1 MEALQYQSVITSPKG
16 MHMGKERKTE
26 RERKDKS
33 TKTSLPVGHMTRL
46 GCCAVLVKVVLTGQ
60 IYQVVG

>member
-1 MEALQYQSVITSPKG
+1 

-33 TKTSLPVGHMTRL
+33 TKTSLPVAPMTRL
-46 GCCAVLVKVVLTGQ
+46 GCCAVLDKVVLTGQ